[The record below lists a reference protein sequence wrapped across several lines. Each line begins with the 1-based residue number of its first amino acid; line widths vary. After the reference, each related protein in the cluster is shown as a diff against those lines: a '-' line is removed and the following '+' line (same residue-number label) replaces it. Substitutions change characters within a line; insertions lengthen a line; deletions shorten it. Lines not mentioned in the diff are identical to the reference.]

1 MWYSHNIEYYSGI
14 KMNEVFIRGTPCM
27 NFENIMLSERS
38 QIKKATDDMIPLM
51 YNVLKAN
58 SETHKVD

>member
-1 MWYSHNIEYYSGI
+1 
-14 KMNEVFIRGTPCM
+14 MNEVFIRGTPCM

>member
-14 KMNEVFIRGTPCM
+14 KRNEVFIRGTPCM
-27 NFENIMLSERS
+27 HFENLMLSERR

-51 YNVLKAN
+51 YNVLKAI
-58 SETHKVD
+58 SERHKVD

>member
-1 MWYSHNIEYYSGI
+1 MH
-14 KMNEVFIRGTPCM
+14 
-27 NFENIMLSERS
+27 FENIMLSERR

-58 SETHKVD
+58 SERHKVD